1 MAFNFMAALGGAA
14 TAFSEFADE
23 KVERAEKIADRE
35 YLTEQE
41 ERRFQR
47 GLDAE
52 KNKRIESLAS
62 ELSVYFDPANT
73 EDILKGGTGNAQFM
87 INVGKEYRAARKDAN
102 AYYNLK
108 KSVSTTSPV
117 IKMGEVS
124 SGVSKLTSEIPEG
137 LGTDASTSTL
147 TPSQKFP
154 KLMPTKIFNT
164 YASFELDLL
173 QERINTDPNNT
184 DAMKELDRKETALIE
199 QLARLAEAERE
210 RTGDKNNYYDVSQI
224 RIAKEGRI
232 KQAREKLNLELGTTD
247 QIMNDLEGSNIGI
260 IANIMAAKELKIT
273 NDLVGKDEN
282 MYNEIT
288 SMAQIA
294 ATDLQNFAQYKVPKL
309 PMAFESKEQLKEA
322 VLNGI
327 ITTGDIYAVKIDVPV
342 PRTSVP
348 AFIGGTYLGKEYQ
361 DVMGIN
367 PTTGKNYVIDGFLNM
382 PYAFDPSKTFPT
394 YTSENISQAEGTIP
408 KPKRQSTGDT

>member
-1 MAFNFMAALGGAA
+1 
-14 TAFSEFADE
+14 
-23 KVERAEKIADRE
+23 
-35 YLTEQE
+35 
-41 ERRFQR
+41 
-47 GLDAE
+47 
-52 KNKRIESLAS
+52 
-62 ELSVYFDPANT
+62 
-73 EDILKGGTGNAQFM
+73 
-87 INVGKEYRAARKDAN
+87 
-102 AYYNLK
+102 
-108 KSVSTTSPV
+108 
-117 IKMGEVS
+117 
-124 SGVSKLTSEIPEG
+124 
-137 LGTDASTSTL
+137 
-147 TPSQKFP
+147 
-154 KLMPTKIFNT
+154 
-164 YASFELDLL
+164 
-173 QERINTDPNNT
+173 
-184 DAMKELDRKETALIE
+184 
-199 QLARLAEAERE
+199 
-210 RTGDKNNYYDVSQI
+210 
-224 RIAKEGRI
+224 
-232 KQAREKLNLELGTTD
+232 
-247 QIMNDLEGSNIGI
+247 
-260 IANIMAAKELKIT
+260 MAAKELKIT